1 MKRIIGIA
9 TYAVMLSAL
18 ATAATAKPPVA
29 PVYEAA
35 TDINSAGWLTAPAE
49 NGRYYVAYTGTKGM
63 TREQVAEFALLRAAE
78 FTAESGLEW
87 FAVTETKTQK
97 VALVAK
103 DDLKSRSGSIIGG
116 PGGASTGSGGGWRQR
131 ITARHLGCIDRGR
144 RQHRRLR
151 RRSSAHQVT
160 ERWVPPMVLQT
171 VIVIQ
176 MGKGDEA
183 SFPGLKKAPEIF
195 SAKTT
200 AEEHSRED
208 EAIEHAAG
216 RAAHADR
223 ANMHFGWRHRRV
235 DDRGGALL
243 QVQGPA
249 GFDPA
254 GRVG

>member
-35 TDINSAGWLTAPAE
+35 TDITSAGWLTAPAE

-63 TREQVAEFALLRAAE
+63 TRAQVAEFALLRAAE

-116 PGGASTGSGGGWRQR
+116 PGGASTGSAGSNAASPRGTSESSTAGGGSTGGFGGGAPP
-131 ITARHLGCIDRGR
+131 TA
-144 RQHRRLR
+144 
-151 RRSSAHQVT
+151 VT

-176 MGKGDEA
+176 MGKGEEA
-183 SFPGLKKAPEIF
+183 SFPGLKKAPQIF

-200 AEEHSRED
+200 AEE
-208 EAIEHAAG
+208 I
-216 RAAHADR
+216 RAK
-223 ANMHFGWRHRRV
+223 MK
-235 DDRGGALL
+235 
-243 QVQGPA
+243 P
-249 GFDPA
+249 
-254 GRVG
+254 

>member
-9 TYAVMLSAL
+9 THAVMLSAL

-35 TDINSAGWLTAPAE
+35 TDITSAGWLTAPAE

-63 TREQVAEFALLRAAE
+63 TRAQVAEFALLRAAE

-116 PGGASTGSGGGWRQR
+116 PGGASTGSAGSNTASPRGTSESSTAGGGSTGGFGGGAPP
-131 ITARHLGCIDRGR
+131 TA
-144 RQHRRLR
+144 
-151 RRSSAHQVT
+151 VT

-176 MGKGDEA
+176 MGKGEEA
-183 SFPGLKKAPEIF
+183 SFPGLKKAPQIF

-200 AEEHSRED
+200 AEE
-208 EAIEHAAG
+208 I
-216 RAAHADR
+216 RAK
-223 ANMHFGWRHRRV
+223 MK
-235 DDRGGALL
+235 
-243 QVQGPA
+243 P
-249 GFDPA
+249 
-254 GRVG
+254 

>member
-9 TYAVMLSAL
+9 THAVMLSAL

-35 TDINSAGWLTAPAE
+35 TDITSAGWLTAPAE

-116 PGGASTGSGGGWRQR
+116 PGGASTGSAGSNTASPRGTSESSTAGGGSTGGFGGGAPP
-131 ITARHLGCIDRGR
+131 TA
-144 RQHRRLR
+144 
-151 RRSSAHQVT
+151 VT

-176 MGKGDEA
+176 MGKGEEA
-183 SFPGLKKAPEIF
+183 SFPGLKKAPQIF

-200 AEEHSRED
+200 AEE
-208 EAIEHAAG
+208 I
-216 RAAHADR
+216 RAK
-223 ANMHFGWRHRRV
+223 MK
-235 DDRGGALL
+235 
-243 QVQGPA
+243 P
-249 GFDPA
+249 
-254 GRVG
+254 